1 MYEIFWRVNKST
13 IANCQQIAAKES
25 SMVGLADI
33 KSCNIIL
40 TWREFGCFSMA
51 VGGGICMTSHIQV
64 GDLNQVCFDLT
75 LYFND
80 QLGH

>member
-1 MYEIFWRVNKST
+1 MACERVNSP
-13 IANCQQIAAKES
+13 IAGGSQLNKAAW
-25 SMVGLADI
+25 LADI
-33 KSCNIIL
+33 KSCDIIIS

-51 VGGGICMTSHIQV
+51 VGSGLCMTSHLQF
-64 GDLNQVCFDLT
+64 GDVNQVCFDLT